1 LKNPQ
6 IPICSQQKNGEPATS
21 VFSNFDLHTQNLGT
35 RTTFDLRGGLKLLH
49 SQDQNVL
56 YHVATGK
63 GTLCN
68 FTSKD

>member
-1 LKNPQ
+1 
-6 IPICSQQKNGEPATS
+6 